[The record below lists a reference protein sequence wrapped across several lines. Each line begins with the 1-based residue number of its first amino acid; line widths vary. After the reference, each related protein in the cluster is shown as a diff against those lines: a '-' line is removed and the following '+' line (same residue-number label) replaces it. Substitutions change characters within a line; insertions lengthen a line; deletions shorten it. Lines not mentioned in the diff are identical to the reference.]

1 MGNSYME
8 LRERQQ
14 QEMNAMPIGFAF
26 SDQQFKEI
34 MRGWGLD
41 PEKDLDKIVSIPAGG
56 FIQKKD
62 ATAFIEMMKR
72 HDNELKEAIAADLT
86 GTEFIY
92 EMFVYEMANHEYGYT
107 GDPEDTL
114 NALGFSLEDVSND
127 NRLTAGFLNAKA
139 EIMAED

>member
-1 MGNSYME
+1 
-8 LRERQQ
+8 
-14 QEMNAMPIGFAF
+14 
-26 SDQQFKEI
+26 
-34 MRGWGLD
+34 
-41 PEKDLDKIVSIPAGG
+41 
-56 FIQKKD
+56 
-62 ATAFIEMMKR
+62 MMKR

-114 NALGFSLEDVSND
+114 NALGFSLEDVAND
-127 NRLTAGFLNAKA
+127 NRLTAGFLKAKA